1 MLVATTLSTEVFV
14 DGRTGAANGV
24 GVVIQLIRLNRLDPS
39 HGSLREL
46 LQKHGTQS
54 EEPVRPTENLDLEFP
69 DWSGMDDS
77 SARITPEAAF
87 RLCELYPR
95 LLGKPS
101 GKADRRSK
109 APFPEF
115 VL

>member
-1 MLVATTLSTEVFV
+1 MKE
-14 DGRTGAANGV
+14 
-24 GVVIQLIRLNRLDPS
+24 
-39 HGSLREL
+39 
-46 LQKHGTQS
+46 S
-54 EEPVRPTENLDLEFP
+54 EELARPTESLDLDLP

-95 LLGKPS
+95 LVACARKDNPEPRPKESL
-101 GKADRRSK
+101 
-109 APFPEF
+109 PEF